1 MSIIITVP
9 SEPSFSAGTYLYPL
23 TGCEGLAGA
32 AGCPVSCHL
41 HPALLLP
48 QPRWPAQHWGPRGN
62 PHSCPSTFPTHSSS
76 WGHDQR
82 LAPHYCQ
89 AQKNRREMEWE
100 GDIIDFKEDPDA
112 GALVWSS
119 TRFRFTF
126 GNGINLLLNWQNED
140 SLLTFSWQCSL
151 IAIILLGKKIQ
162 PLLLS
167 RARLPWASGLP
178 ALVRCLVAAQ
188 RAGQALSGGQHQA
201 SHMCCLFA
209 VQKHTQQN
217 KAASGENYS
226 FEMWLARVRVWTLR
240 FQLPFP

>member
-1 MSIIITVP
+1 MSIVITVP
-9 SEPSFSAGTYLYPL
+9 SEPSFSAGTRLYPL
-23 TGCEGLAGA
+23 TGCEGLGGA
-32 AGCPVSCHL
+32 AGCPVSCHS

-100 GDIIDFKEDPDA
+100 GDIIEWEGDIIDFKEDPDA
-112 GALVWSS
+112 GALIRSS

-151 IAIILLGKKIQ
+151 IAIILLGKEIQ

-178 ALVRCLVAAQ
+178 APGAMPGCSPASWTIPSLADNTRLPTCAVCSLCRNTPSKTKLL
-188 RAGQALSGGQHQA
+188 AGKTIPLKCDWHVSESEH
-201 SHMCCLFA
+201 
-209 VQKHTQQN
+209 
-217 KAASGENYS
+217 
-226 FEMWLARVRVWTLR
+226 
-240 FQLPFP
+240 